1 MLAIASKVKKAVGV
15 AKILKMDRCGN
26 VRCFLHDSRGVP
38 RVTIGP
44 SWPFAI
50 VLLVY
55 ATFLTVVHF
64 KAFKA
69 LILLHAGYYIVG
81 VGTLLYSLGIW
92 GLLHTFFGDPGIP
105 EEIFLR
111 YSDPSFSLET
121 DPDEEEEPAVEI
133 TRPTSDWCSKCLVP
147 TDEKQVHCHV
157 CNVCI
162 KDYDHHCVFFGKC
175 IGGGNVRS
183 FRLVVAMAVI
193 STIYAGA
200 MYGWYA
206 MATAVTE
213 HKAPA
218 GR

>member
-1 MLAIASKVKKAVGV
+1 VLAISAKVKKAVGST
-15 AKILKMDRCGN
+15 KILKMAKCGN
-26 VRCFLHDSRGVP
+26 VHCFLHDSRGVP

-55 ATFLTVVHF
+55 AAFLSVVHF
-64 KAFKA
+64 RAFSA
-69 LILLHAGYYIVG
+69 LIGLNAGWYIVA
-81 VGTLLYSLGIW
+81 VGTLLYSIGMW

-111 YSDPSFSLET
+111 YSDPSFVLET
-121 DPDEEEEPAVEI
+121 DLDEEEEPVGV
-133 TRPTSDWCSKCLVP
+133 TVPTSDWCSKCLVP
-147 TDEKQVHCHV
+147 TGRNQVHCGV

-175 IGGGNVRS
+175 IGRGNIKS
-183 FRLVVAMAVI
+183 FRVVIAMAVF
-193 STIYAGA
+193 STVYAGA

-206 MATAVTE
+206 MAAEPGPTLD
-213 HKAPA
+213 P
-218 GR
+218 